1 MGRRAQGLRPGVAAF
16 GLALAAMAVL
26 GLPRP
31 GLAQAQ
37 GPGGDPAG
45 QCAAGAGPSV
55 RAAGPTLCFSGEI
68 TRASAERAMALIAAD
83 RAISTMVITSEG
95 GEVTVSVRLARA
107 IRARGL
113 TLVVQRQCAS
123 SCANFLFTA
132 ARRKIVAPRS
142 LVVFHGGIAPAA
154 FGGLFGRGE
163 ERELLALTQGFFR
176 EIGVDGALTYD
187 QPPLAGSR
195 DGADEWT
202 ASPVALA
209 RYGVRGIVSMWW
221 PGRAAVIAEGRA
233 QGMNLG
239 VFE

>member
-1 MGRRAQGLRPGVAAF
+1 
-16 GLALAAMAVL
+16 
-26 GLPRP
+26 
-31 GLAQAQ
+31 
-37 GPGGDPAG
+37 
-45 QCAAGAGPSV
+45 
-55 RAAGPTLCFSGEI
+55 
-68 TRASAERAMALIAAD
+68 IAAD
-83 RAISTMVITSEG
+83 RAITTMVITSDG
-95 GEVTVSVRLARA
+95 GEVTVSVRLARD

-123 SCANFLFTA
+123 SCANFLFTG

-163 ERELLALTQGFFR
+163 ERELLALTEGFFR
-176 EIGVDGALTYD
+176 EIGVNGALTYD

-202 ASPVALA
+202 ASPAALA